1 VVKRVLR
8 LSGTILQAA
17 EIFRD
22 THTVSHTHT
31 HTHFTS
37 NSVMEIGAGDHGHHS
52 AQQVPPTCSGWLRKR
67 RGKASS
73 WKERFFV
80 LRGSNLLYYL
90 KPTDGV
96 RILLLDLTM

>member
-1 VVKRVLR
+1 
-8 LSGTILQAA
+8 
-17 EIFRD
+17 
-22 THTVSHTHT
+22 
-31 HTHFTS
+31 
-37 NSVMEIGAGDHGHHS
+37 MEIGAGDHGHHS

-96 RILLLDLTM
+96 RILLLDLTMKCGSLVTPARTMCFVVAIGAKGYLKSERFMQSVRN